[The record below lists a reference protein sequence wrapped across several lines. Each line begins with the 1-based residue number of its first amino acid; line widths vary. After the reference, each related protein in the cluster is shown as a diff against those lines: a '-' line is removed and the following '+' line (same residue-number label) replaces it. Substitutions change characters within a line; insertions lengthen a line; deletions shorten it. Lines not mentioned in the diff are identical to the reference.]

1 MRPLFLFS
9 PQVTKQPDESTSSAV
24 EASQKAGEEEEGGM
38 EQVDSEADGIDDDE
52 EGDLGEG
59 DDDDI
64 GNGEQFL

>member
-1 MRPLFLFS
+1 MRLLFLFS
-9 PQVTKQPDESTSSAV
+9 PQVTTQPDESTSSAV
-24 EASQKAGEEEEGGM
+24 EASHKAGEEEGGM
-38 EQVDSEADGIDDDE
+38 EQVDSEADGVDDDE